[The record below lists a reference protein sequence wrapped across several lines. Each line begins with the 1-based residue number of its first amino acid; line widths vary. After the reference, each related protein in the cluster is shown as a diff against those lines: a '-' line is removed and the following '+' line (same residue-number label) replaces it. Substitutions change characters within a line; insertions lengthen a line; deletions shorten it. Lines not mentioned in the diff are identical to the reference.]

1 MRGAGQLVL
10 CSPFFVERRHKMGIR
25 DWDIVTSYVDSVTT
39 SLKTV
44 TFPKVQEQVKVKNQG
59 NANLTYTIG
68 SQSGTLTPG
77 QSITVNEDI
86 SSFSIQAASGTQAF
100 ELRAKEKGTE
110 QTETE
115 SDVMTALTDITTN
128 VENFPRLSVEMDD
141 SPRIQRA
148 HDSMNGKAGI
158 LFLPRTAY
166 TVNSPV
172 NITNSSLIIQ
182 GNGLNTVITSNQDNN
197 IFYVTGSYVTF
208 RNLKLI
214 VTSVTRTKYT
224 VQCFNTTKTIFKDV
238 YFDNTGSSLSG
249 IWFNGGSM
257 GLVENCMFNHSR
269 INVGTWDVKI
279 DKCYIWALSQD
290 YGIGITNGSGNT
302 TITNTDI
309 VPPLKT
315 LTTRKAGIWI
325 DSSVSACFNTKMTN
339 VYFDGN
345 PSLDT
350 GVGLL
355 ITPRTGLVTLSD
367 FSANKMDDDV
377 VVIDSA
383 FGVTVERGLFS
394 NNNDKG
400 TGTREIYIKK
410 SGSQALEN
418 INIRNNQFVQTTTI
432 TGTVA
437 PTIEVDS
444 TVTAQGGIKIQFND
458 IKQPGGG
465 GSYSEPEIKCDS
477 SQVDLRGNSGTLSKY
492 NAKGS
497 IAVASGASGVTISS
511 LGGVYPLA
519 YESHIGK
526 YVLQAEG
533 FTLPS
538 YRIQKINRNSIF
550 ISFATATTA
559 AGTLYWSVEL

>member
-1 MRGAGQLVL
+1 
-10 CSPFFVERRHKMGIR
+10 MGIR

-115 SDVMTALTDITTN
+115 TDVMTAL
-128 VENFPRLSVEMDD
+128 
-141 SPRIQRA
+141 
-148 HDSMNGKAGI
+148 
-158 LFLPRTAY
+158 
-166 TVNSPV
+166 
-172 NITNSSLIIQ
+172 
-182 GNGLNTVITSNQDNN
+182 
-197 IFYVTGSYVTF
+197 
-208 RNLKLI
+208 
-214 VTSVTRTKYT
+214 
-224 VQCFNTTKTIFKDV
+224 
-238 YFDNTGSSLSG
+238 
-249 IWFNGGSM
+249 
-257 GLVENCMFNHSR
+257 
-269 INVGTWDVKI
+269 TWDVKI

-437 PTIEVDS
+437 PTI
-444 TVTAQGGIKIQFND
+444 ND
-458 IKQPGGG
+458 FI
-465 GSYSEPEIKCDS
+465 I
-477 SQVDLRGNSGTLSKY
+477 RT
-492 NAKGS
+492 
-497 IAVASGASGVTISS
+497 
-511 LGGVYPLA
+511 
-519 YESHIGK
+519 K
-526 YVLQAEG
+526 YV
-533 FTLPS
+533 
-538 YRIQKINRNSIF
+538 
-550 ISFATATTA
+550 ATRTWKQV
-559 AGTLYWSVEL
+559 LFFMEVIR